1 MSRIPDIWSTA
12 KMVEL
17 LSDEEF
23 VDALTNVEGTIQQVN
38 NTLDRV
44 EEVEAEAGQAVTEAN
59 ETLKA
64 VDNRLTKVDE
74 TISLLEAKIEAGFSL
89 GFFVVAVNLFL
100 RGDLILAVSLAAL
113 GMLGAGALVVT
124 IVTLPQVRKLR
135 QAVLAAIDRLNGT
148 DEDDREFPSVF
159 DNDTQD
165 RAESEYEMPTDD
177 SPGQTD
183 R

>member
-23 VDALTNVEGTIQQVN
+23 VNALTNVEGTVQEVN

-44 EEVEAEAGQAVTEAN
+44 EEVETEAGQAVTEAN

-100 RGDLILAVSLAAL
+100 RGELILAVSLAAL
-113 GMLGAGALVVT
+113 GMLGAGALIVT

-135 QAVLAAIDRLNGT
+135 QAVVAAVDRLNGA

-159 DNDTQD
+159 DNETGEQTK
-165 RAESEYEMPTDD
+165 SEYELSSGD
-177 SPGQTD
+177 SPEQTE